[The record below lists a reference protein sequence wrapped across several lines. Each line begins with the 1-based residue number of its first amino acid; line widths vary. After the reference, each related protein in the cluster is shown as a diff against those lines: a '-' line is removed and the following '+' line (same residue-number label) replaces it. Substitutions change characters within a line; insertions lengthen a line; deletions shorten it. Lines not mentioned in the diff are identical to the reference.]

1 MGQGFNVTRK
11 KPSLSKK
18 ELIIIVVLSINVK
31 KDTGNLKAF
40 PINKKYQEQNCTY
53 IFVSFLLI
61 EESRNFQKKRKFVKF
76 APFSSIRFTVDELC
90 FSCYFEIFGE
100 N

>member
-31 KDTGNLKAF
+31 KDRKNNFILKLFQLVKNIKSKIA
-40 PINKKYQEQNCTY
+40 N

-61 EESRNFQKKRKFVKF
+61 EESGNFQKKRKFVKF
-76 APFSSIRFTVDELC
+76 ALFSSIEVYGGGLVF
-90 FSCYFEIFGE
+90 FM
-100 N
+100 